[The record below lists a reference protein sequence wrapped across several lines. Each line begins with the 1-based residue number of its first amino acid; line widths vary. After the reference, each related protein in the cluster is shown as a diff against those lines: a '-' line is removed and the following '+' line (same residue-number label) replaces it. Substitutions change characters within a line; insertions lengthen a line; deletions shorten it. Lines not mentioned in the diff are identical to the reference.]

1 MRYRLIRL
9 QPLHIRVIMRDT
21 DLLAKPT
28 IPLPLSRLVADS
40 SAKHGLL
47 IFCAWDSY
55 NNSDF

>member
-1 MRYRLIRL
+1 MRAKRG
-9 QPLHIRVIMRDT
+9 QPRG
-21 DLLAKPT
+21 LLGIIGMTSLLTPT
-28 IPLPLSRLVADS
+28 PVMSLVADL